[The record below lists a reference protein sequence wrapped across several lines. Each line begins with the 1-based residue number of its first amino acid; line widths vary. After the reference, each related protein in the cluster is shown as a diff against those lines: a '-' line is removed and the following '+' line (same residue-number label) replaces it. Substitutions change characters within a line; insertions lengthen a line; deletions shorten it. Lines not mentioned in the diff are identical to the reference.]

1 MWSERRITL
10 MTKSRVAVCVGA
22 CVLAWPAVLLVA
34 QQTTST
40 EKFEVASVR
49 ENTNDDGKVMLG
61 IQPGG
66 RFNAHNVPLWD
77 LIRQAY
83 AVQRTQIVGAPDWT
97 ETARYD
103 IVAKASDEI
112 PRSGPDMPLGPL
124 NFMLQDLLADR
135 FRLKAHRET
144 RDLPMYAL
152 TFARSDQRLGEGLKV
167 SSVDCAAMARS
178 GGGARGRG
186 GPPPGFGPGQRPTCG
201 MRLAPGRIIAGGA
214 TIAQLTQMLSQ
225 LAQRI
230 VVDKT
235 GLSGAYDIDLTFTPD
250 RMPQGAPP
258 PGVPMPN
265 IDPNGPSLF
274 TALQEQLGLK
284 LDSQRAPTDVL
295 VIDHVER
302 PTPD

>member
-1 MWSERRITL
+1 
-10 MTKSRVAVCVGA
+10 MTRTHAAA
-22 CVLAWPAVLLVA
+22 CVLACAILAPLVPVIA
-34 QQTTST
+34 QQDAPST
-40 EKFEVASVR
+40 HKFEVASVR
-49 ENTNDDGKVMLG
+49 ENTSDDGKVMLG

-77 LIRQAY
+77 LIRQAF
-83 AVQRTQIVGAPDWT
+83 AVQRSQIVGAPDWT

-144 RDLPMYAL
+144 RDLPVYAL
-152 TFARSDQRLGEGLKV
+152 TFARSDHRLGEGLKA
-167 SSVDCAAMARS
+167 STVDCAAMARA

-186 GPPPGFGPGQRPTCG
+186 GPPLGFGPGERPTCG

-214 TIAQLTQMLSQ
+214 TVAQLTQMLSQ

-235 GLSGAYDIDLTFTPD
+235 GLGGAYDIDLTFTPD

-258 PGVPMPN
+258 PGVPMPS

-284 LDSQRAPTDVL
+284 LDSQRAPIEVI